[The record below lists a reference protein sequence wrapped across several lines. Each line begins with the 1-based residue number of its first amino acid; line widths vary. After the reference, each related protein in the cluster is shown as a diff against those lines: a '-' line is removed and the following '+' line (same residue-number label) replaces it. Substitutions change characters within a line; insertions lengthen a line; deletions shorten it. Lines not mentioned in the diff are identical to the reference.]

1 MEFKPTPYTKQQFL
15 SKLVVPKDPHIGNP
29 NQIETELK
37 PGQPEINRA
46 YQTSMKDEDKV
57 KPIAIGLQD
66 IDETIA
72 YYFKNVINP
81 TALQNNRQIE
91 VPIIY
96 GSPEK
101 WKAVQADGYYRDGN
115 QGKIMVPLIMFQRES
130 ITKDRSI
137 GNKLDGNKV
146 RNFEYFETPYSPRNF
161 YDNFKVL
168 QNQKKQKEFIL
179 GIIPDYLIITYK
191 VIVWTDF
198 IQDQMNTIIEAF
210 EFASDSYWGDP
221 ERFMFRARIDEF
233 PTITSVSANAD
244 RANKSEFNVKVNAY
258 IIPSGINAA
267 LAGPNPKAY
276 NITKTIFK
284 ERVT

>member
-15 SKLVVPKDPHIGNP
+15 SKLVTPYDPTYGNP
-29 NQIETELK
+29 NQTETELK
-37 PGQPEINRA
+37 TGQPEFNRG
-46 YQTSMKDEDKV
+46 YQTSFKDEDKA
-57 KPIAIGLQD
+57 KPISIGLQD

-72 YYFKNVINP
+72 YYFKNVIRP
-81 TALQNNRQIE
+81 TALQNDRQIE
-91 VPIIY
+91 VPVIY

-115 QGKIMVPLIMFQRES
+115 QQKIMVPLIMYQRES

-146 RNFEYFETPYSPRNF
+146 RNFQYFEMPYSPRNF

-276 NITKTIFK
+276 NITKTYFK
-284 ERVT
+284 ERTT

>member
-15 SKLVVPKDPHIGNP
+15 SKLVIPKDPTYGNP
-29 NQIETELK
+29 NQVETELK

-46 YQTSMKDEDKV
+46 YQTSMKDEDRA
-57 KPIAIGLQD
+57 KPITIGLQD
-66 IDETIA
+66 IDETIS
-72 YYFKNVINP
+72 YYFSNVIKP
-81 TALQNNRQIE
+81 TARQNNRQIE

-115 QGKIMVPLIMFQRES
+115 QQKIMVPLIMFQRES

-146 RNFEYFETPYSPRNF
+146 RNFQYFELPYSPRNF
-161 YDNFKVL
+161 YDNFGVL
-168 QNQKKQKEFIL
+168 QGQKKQREWIL
-179 GIIPDYLIITYK
+179 GIIPDYLIVRYK
-191 VIVWTDF
+191 CIVWTDYLE
-198 IQDQMNTIIEAF
+198 DQMNTIIEAF

-221 ERFMFRARIDEF
+221 ERFMFRAKIDEF

-244 RANKSEFNVKVNAY
+244 RANKSEFTITVNAY
-258 IIPSGINAA
+258 IIPSTANVAA
-267 LAGPNPKAY
+267 AGPNPKAY
-276 NITKTIFK
+276 NITKAIFK
-284 ERVT
+284 ERTT

>member
-1 MEFKPTPYTKQQFL
+1 MDFKPTPYTKQQFL
-15 SKLVVPKDPHIGNP
+15 SKLIIPKDLHVGNP

-37 PGQPEINRA
+37 PGEPSFNRA
-46 YQTSMKDEDKV
+46 YETSLKGDTSKT
-57 KPIAIGLQD
+57 ISIGLQD

-72 YYFKNVINP
+72 YYFINVIKP
-81 TALQNNRQIE
+81 TAIQNSRQIS
-91 VPIIY
+91 VPVIY

-101 WKAVQADGYYRDGN
+101 WKAVQADGYYRDT
-115 QGKIMVPLIMFQRES
+115 QQKIMVPLIMYQRES
-130 ITKDRSI
+130 ITKDRSL
-137 GNKLDGNKV
+137 GNKLDGNKTK
-146 RNFEYFETPYSPRNF
+146 NFQYFEKQYSPRNY
-161 YDNFKVL
+161 YDNFAVL
-168 QNQKKQKEFIL
+168 RGQKPQKEYIL
-179 GIIPDYLIITYK
+179 GIIPDYLIINYK

-198 IQDQMNTIIEAF
+198 MEDQMNPIIEAF

-233 PTITSVSANAD
+233 PTTTSVTANGD

-276 NITKTIFK
+276 NITKTTFK
-284 ERVT
+284 ESVT